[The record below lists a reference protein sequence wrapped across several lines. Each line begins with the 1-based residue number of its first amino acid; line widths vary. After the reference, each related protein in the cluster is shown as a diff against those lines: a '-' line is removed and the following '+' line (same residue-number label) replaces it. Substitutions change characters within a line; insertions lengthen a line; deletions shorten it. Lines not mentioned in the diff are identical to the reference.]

1 MQQLRKRAVACGCLV
16 MLTGLFACSRPE
28 TRSPIIEKVE
38 KAGSGKLTAVPKDG
52 MREWLGKHKDV
63 AYQVD
68 EMCKPVRLKAT
79 AQWAESTEGR
89 LCTAAHELAFWR
101 SGPVT
106 SDDKT
111 YSPGLK

>member
-1 MQQLRKRAVACGCLV
+1 MQQLRTCAVAFGWLV
-16 MLTGLFACSRPE
+16 VLSTLSCSRTEP
-28 TRSPIIEKVE
+28 RSPIVEKVE
-38 KAGSGKLTAVPKDG
+38 QAGSGSLEAVSKDG
-52 MREWLGKHKDV
+52 MRQWLGKHKEV

-68 EMCKPVRLKAT
+68 EMCKPIRLKTT

-89 LCTAAHELAFWR
+89 LCSAARELAFWR

-106 SDDKT
+106 GDDKT